1 MYGGNLATPATA
13 NVMYEYS
20 SVCAGVT
27 PINVQVVEVCYP
39 NNEAASFCTTT
50 KFPAPLVTFSPR
62 RQWERGPRQ
71 LGQGWR
77 YFFLIHDKVILF
89 LQWLILE
96 KNQVKGGVMRSLAS
110 LLVTKEP

>member
-1 MYGGNLATPATA
+1 MSVMLSMIFSFFSVYGGNLATPATA

-27 PINVQVVEVCYP
+27 HINVQVVEACYH
-39 NNEAASFCTTT
+39 NNEAASFCMTTE
-50 KFPAPLVTFSPR
+50 FPALLATFSPR

-71 LGQGWR
+71 LGQWWW
-77 YFFLIHDKVILF
+77 YFFLIHDKLILF

-96 KNQVKGGVMRSLAS
+96 K
-110 LLVTKEP
+110 TK